1 MGRDQGPAL
10 RSGTGKRVV
19 ANPPARAASHW
30 DAGETLAERFR
41 AHARDAEHLYGYAI
55 RGMADDWDAGGPV
68 RELCRGYEHAPRG
81 AVVHLRLL
89 AGVFRL
95 VLTGRAPELV
105 RFYPCLGGTAPASQ
119 VWPVMRDVSARTSR
133 RCMLPLRY
141 PRRPTRSV
149 DRLRCSLDCLIWS
162 LPRAYAVSGC

>member
-1 MGRDQGPAL
+1 M
-10 RSGTGKRVV
+10 

-68 RELCRGYEHAPRG
+68 REVCRGYEHAPRG

-119 VWPVMRDVSARTSR
+119 VWPVMRHVIGAHVEE
-133 RCMLPLRY
+133 MHAALAV

-162 LPRAYAVSGC
+162 PPRAYAVSGC